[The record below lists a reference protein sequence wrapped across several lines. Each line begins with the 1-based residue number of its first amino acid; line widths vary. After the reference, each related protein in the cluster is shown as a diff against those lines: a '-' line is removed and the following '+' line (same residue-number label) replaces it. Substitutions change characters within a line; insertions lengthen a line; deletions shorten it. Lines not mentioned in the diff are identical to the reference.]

1 MQAARSRRILRG
13 RDRPAVH
20 GLSRYLSAAHGKP
33 ANDNGRSLRVL
44 VQRALAVPGRV
55 LVGAVALVLTL
66 ARS

>member
-1 MQAARSRRILRG
+1 
-13 RDRPAVH
+13 VH

-55 LVGAVALVLTL
+55 LVGALALVLTL
-66 ARS
+66 TRS